1 MRLHIDIKPKRV
13 IIPNPST
20 WGMNMG
26 RQLAGINGIAK
37 VANRACFSVGSDG
50 KIHWSAHT
58 DINNQTVYVYN
69 VEHHKRGKYKN
80 KKEFVIYVYT
90 FKMEVLKALGLSIE
104 QKHYNFKLYKTDSY
118 GKKIYL

>member
-1 MRLHIDIKPKRV
+1 MKLYISVKPQRV

-20 WGMNMG
+20 WGMNMD

-37 VANRACFSVGSDG
+37 VANRACFSIGSDG

-58 DINNQTVYVYN
+58 DINNQNIYVYN

-80 KKEFVIYVYT
+80 NKEFLVHVYK
-90 FKMEVLKALGLSIE
+90 FNVEVLKVLGLSIE
-104 QKHYNFKLYKTDSY
+104 QKHYNFKLYKTDRN